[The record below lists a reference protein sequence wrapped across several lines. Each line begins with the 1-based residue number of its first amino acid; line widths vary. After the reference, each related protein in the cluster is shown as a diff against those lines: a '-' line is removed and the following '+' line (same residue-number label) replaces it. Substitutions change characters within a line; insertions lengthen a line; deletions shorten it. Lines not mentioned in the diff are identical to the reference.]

1 MMPPVAQP
9 PEDEPDDVALP
20 ALDEVG
26 LDPEDAPVEVDDD
39 GFLVSDSRGWRFPT
53 DLDAWVGWAGAVI
66 VAVAACETLAFLI
79 EAALDGWA
87 PGLGNVTLPRPD
99 GYYALLVLGGVLFL
113 VLRTGGAGS
122 DRRPRWAG
130 GAACLAAGTGGA
142 LVVAGLVSNIA
153 VLLDPSGSVVGT
165 VADPYAPPE
174 VAAAVVGALAGCVA
188 ALLAAFAATLAVL
201 LYRRLQLGDPEAGI
215 QEAGTGDGPRLRR
228 VVPMGPVMA
237 SLLIGAA
244 AAAAC
249 LAAFQ
254 AGVASN
260 PNDLLTSPP
269 ETSAAPVTSAPSPT
283 PESIPGQVFTLPSG
297 CSVEASGVGLIYVCP
312 VSGSVP
318 TITATPGPLT

>member
-1 MMPPVAQP
+1 MMVGAMAQRPVTTRPPGPGETEMDPGDAFLE
-9 PEDEPDDVALP
+9 PED
-20 ALDEVG
+20 G
-26 LDPEDAPVEVDDD
+26 
-39 GFLVSDSRGWRFPT
+39 GFLVSDSRSWRFPT
-53 DLDAWVGWAGAVI
+53 DLDAWVSWAGAVM

-99 GYYALLVLGGVLFL
+99 GYYALLLLGGVLFL
-113 VLRTGGAGS
+113 VLRSGGAAS
-122 DRRPRWAG
+122 NRRPRWAG

-153 VLLDPSGSVVGT
+153 VLFDPSGSVAGT

-174 VAAAVVGALAGCVA
+174 VAGVVVGALAGCVA
-188 ALLAAFAATLAVL
+188 AALAGFAATIAVL
-201 LYRRLQLGDPEAGI
+201 LYRRLQLGHQEAGI
-215 QEAGTGDGPRLRR
+215 QEAGTAVSPRLRR
-228 VVPMGPVMA
+228 VVHIGPVMA

-269 ETSAAPVTSAPSPT
+269 ETSAAPVSAPSPT
-283 PESIPGQVFTLPSG
+283 PESLPGQVFTIPSG
-297 CSVEASGVGLIYVCP
+297 CSVEATDVGPIHVCP